1 MKKIEIEKLRVGKKQ
16 LEELL
21 IGIKMKNNTWLNT
34 FYIGCAEL
42 NKIGLYIVEK
52 YYMEPFALHI
62 GFH

>member
-1 MKKIEIEKLRVGKKQ
+1 MQGYSSESPESELAFKIN
-16 LEELL
+16 LEGYRSSITCVYE
-21 IGIKMKNNTWLNT
+21 GDE
-34 FYIGCAEL
+34 GCAEL